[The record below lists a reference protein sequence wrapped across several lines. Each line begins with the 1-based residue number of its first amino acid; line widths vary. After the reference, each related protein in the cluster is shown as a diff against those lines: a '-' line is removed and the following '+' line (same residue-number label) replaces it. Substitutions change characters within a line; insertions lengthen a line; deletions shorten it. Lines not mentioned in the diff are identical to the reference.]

1 MSCPIKQDMEQT
13 AEIKKLK
20 NDIRH
25 LKNRIAELVR
35 AEEELKRAE
44 HELIIKEKKF
54 RDLVELL
61 PQTVYEMDLQ
71 GNFKFTNNYG
81 IKSFGY
87 TQEDLNKGVNFL
99 QLFIPEERERVKNN
113 IQSLLNG
120 AKLTSNEYTSQR
132 KDGSTFQT
140 LFYSSPIIQ
149 NGKHVG
155 LRGVVIDITDRK
167 KAERELKNSRDQ
179 LRALATHLQSI
190 REEERLIMAR
200 EIHDELGQVLTALKM
215 DLIWMQKRLSPE
227 QTEQLSKISSMSELV
242 DMTIKTVRRIST
254 ELRPGLIDDLGLP
267 AAIEW
272 YCGEFKNRTG
282 IICDL
287 DLDEKEHQ
295 LEPDR
300 AIAVFRIFQ
309 ESLTNVARHAKATKI
324 YAHLKCNDHTL
335 TMEIKDNGI
344 GITREQINSH
354 KSLGIVGL
362 RERVNPWGGKV
373 IISGVQNIGTTV
385 KVTLPIQAENMS
397 ND

>member
-1 MSCPIKQDMEQT
+1 MEQT

-20 NDIRH
+20 NDIRR
-25 LKNRIAELVR
+25 LKNRIAELER
-35 AEEELKRAE
+35 TEEELKRAK
-44 HELIIKEKKF
+44 HELIKKEKKF

-87 TQEDLNKGVNFL
+87 TQEDINKGVNFL

-149 NGKHVG
+149 NGKPVG

-227 QTEQLSKISSMSELV
+227 QTEQLNKISSMSDLV

-272 YCGEFKNRTG
+272 YCGEFQKRTG

-287 DLDEKEHQ
+287 DLDDKEHQ
-295 LEPDR
+295 IEQDQ

-324 YAHLKCNDHTL
+324 YAHFKCNDHTL

-373 IISGVQNIGTTV
+373 IISGVRNIGTTV
-385 KVTLPIQAENMS
+385 KVTLPI
-397 ND
+397 